1 MKKILLLAVLM
12 LGVSYAVHAADAV
25 ISGAQVT
32 YSYKEPSTNA
42 DGSPLADLKTTTI
55 YYTVNGG
62 ATVKAKDE
70 AASAKTGG
78 GAKSS
83 TFTVPIVDSNESTL
97 RFWSTATDESGNES
111 VASAVTVKRID
122 KLAPSSPE

>member
-12 LGVSYAVHAADAV
+12 LGVSYAAHAADAV

-32 YSYKEPSTNA
+32 YSYKEPSTNS
-42 DGSPLADLKTTTI
+42 DGSALSDLKLTSI
-55 YYTVNGG
+55 YYTVNSGE
-62 ATVKAKDE
+62 TVKAKDE
-70 AASAKTGG
+70 TASAKTGG

-83 TFTVPIVDSNESTL
+83 TFTVPIVDSKETTL
-97 RFWSTATDESGNES
+97 RFWSTASDDSGNES